1 MSLKFRFTNFLV
13 LAAAVFAFAGFASA
27 QETPKETQDN
37 AQTQEKP
44 GRKGFGRHD
53 GMRGD
58 KFGGHRGMGG
68 FGGLHGIELTDV
80 QKEQMKQIFEAN
92 KPSEAE
98 MQEMKAFRESRNAG
112 TELTV
117 DQKAQIK
124 AMHEARRAKMESVHQ
139 QILAILTPEQ
149 KAQLETQKA
158 EHQKRMQERRE
169 MWEKRKAERDAA
181 KPTETKPIDN

>member
-27 QETPKETQDN
+27 QEAPAATKDD

-44 GRKGFGRHD
+44 DRKGFGRHD
-53 GMRGD
+53 GMRGG
-58 KFGGHRGMGG
+58 KFGGHRGFRGMGG
-68 FGGLHGIELTDV
+68 FRGLHGIELTDA

-98 MQEMKAFRESRNAG
+98 MQEMKALHESRKAG
-112 TELTV
+112 AELTA

-158 EHQKRMQERRE
+158 ERQKRVQERRE

-181 KPTETKPIDN
+181 KPKDN